1 MVKCAFSPSKRE
13 SELHLFVSFWLKVE
27 KRVVNHL
34 GGHNAFNIA
43 CVCCVFFLC
52 EWWFGT
58 VERGRRRG

>member
-43 CVCCVFFLC
+43 CVCCVFC
-52 EWWFGT
+52 C
-58 VERGRRRG
+58 V